1 MKNII
6 ILGVNA
12 DIGRNIANLYLK
24 NNYKIIGTYRKKK
37 PEDILLKHK
46 KNIKFLKCDITND
59 NDVRKLKIFIK
70 KKTLR

>member
-24 NNYKIIGTYRKKK
+24 NNYKVLGTYRKKK

-46 KNIKFLKCDITND
+46 KNFKSM
-59 NDVRKLKIFIK
+59 
-70 KKTLR
+70 